1 MPRRRHTIGTGLFIA
16 SLLFLS
22 TGCYSPLQITWD
34 DHQPLLSP
42 QESQRLLRPQ
52 GLLIVYSERY
62 DKPEDDSPLSAAR
75 RPIRLYDD
83 KGRFLGE
90 YNHTPVNDDPVS
102 LTLSPGRY
110 IVVSEAS
117 WRLRRVQVEV
127 QDGQATVVPESLLEQ
142 AAPAASSARNTVSA
156 G

>member
-1 MPRRRHTIGTGLFIA
+1 MLRRQQTIGTGLFVA

-22 TGCYSPLQITWD
+22 TGCYAPLQITWD

-52 GLLIVYSERY
+52 GLLIVYSEHY
-62 DKPEDDSPLSAAR
+62 DKPEEDSPLIAAR

-83 KGRFLGE
+83 KGQFLEE
-90 YNHTPVNDDPVS
+90 YNHTPVNDDPIS
-102 LTLSPGRY
+102 ITLSPGRY

-117 WRLRRVQVEV
+117 WRLRQVQVEV
-127 QDGQATVVPESLLEQ
+127 QDGQTTVVPESLIEQ
-142 AAPAASSARNTVSA
+142 ASPVSSSDRKKVSA
-156 G
+156 